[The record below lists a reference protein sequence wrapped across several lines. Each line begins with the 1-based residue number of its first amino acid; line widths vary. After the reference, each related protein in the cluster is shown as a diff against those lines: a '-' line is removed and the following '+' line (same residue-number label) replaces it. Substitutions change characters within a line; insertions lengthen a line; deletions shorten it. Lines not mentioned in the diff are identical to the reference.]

1 MIRSKNWQNRANWL
15 AVIDRLFMSFLC
27 KLGTALVQAGIFTFA
42 GVSRIGH
49 CGDNLI

>member
-1 MIRSKNWQNRANWL
+1 MIRIKNGQNRTDWL
-15 AVIDRLFMSFLC
+15 AVIDRLFRGFLC

-49 CGDNLI
+49 SGDILI